1 MHSKQTKAFKPFPSP
16 TLYPERVFNAASGY
30 QTFHDIV
37 EEKKL
42 FLGVILQNYVIT
54 DT

>member
-1 MHSKQTKAFKPFPSP
+1 MHSKQTKAFKPP

-42 FLGVILQNYVIT
+42 FFGVILQNYVIAVT
-54 DT
+54 